1 MQSIVGIF
9 PDRDTAQRAA
19 HALDVPADRVSVVAP
34 RPMEAEDAGIGSVL
48 GGAVGG
54 AIGAAAGSTLATVVA
69 SMLVPGVGPVL
80 VTGVIGA
87 LILGAGGVAA
97 GASVGGKVEKAAGED
112 PTHNPADLF
121 YYHEALRH
129 GRGIVLALAETPG
142 EAASIRNEMVSRGAR
157 GLDTFREDWWQ
168 EFRQSETDFARDE
181 DDYRSGFEA
190 AFEADNRGKPLTE
203 GADGTD
209 AYRKGYRRGYDYYC
223 KFY

>member
-1 MQSIVGIF
+1 
-9 PDRDTAQRAA
+9 
-19 HALDVPADRVSVVAP
+19 
-34 RPMEAEDAGIGSVL
+34 MEAEDSGIGSVL

-54 AIGAAAGSTLATVVA
+54 AIGAAAGSTLATVAA

-87 LILGAGGVAA
+87 LLFSAGGAAA

-112 PTHNPADLF
+112 PVHNPADLF
-121 YYHEALRH
+121 YYHEALRR
-129 GRGIVLALAETPG
+129 GRAIVLALAETPG
-142 EAASIRNEMVSRGAR
+142 EAASIRAGMASGGAR

-181 DDYRSGFEA
+181 SDYRRGFEG
-190 AFEADNRGKPLTE
+190 AFEADNRGKPLAE
-203 GADGTD
+203 DAEATD
-209 AYRKGYRRGYDYYC
+209 AYRKGYRRGYEYYC